1 MSQNPIKRGLLAVV
15 CASLLIAN
23 LSADVVE
30 TKNGARIVGKV
41 LRISD
46 GAIAIETTYAGTLAI
61 KQSEVATLST
71 DTAVAVRLA
80 SGTRMDGKVTGASD
94 GTLQIAGSDGTITTT
109 VGKVAS
115 TWTAGGKDPEVAALE
130 RHWAYEAAVD
140 VTGKNGNKEQLGT
153 AASIRATLKTTQ
165 DTLQFYSAYDRQ
177 ETDDVKSADQFKA
190 GVDYQ
195 NNFKGKASWYVRDEG
210 GFDRVKEIDLYN
222 VAGAGFGY
230 DIIKQPKHT
239 LTTRAGVS
247 YRYEGYK
254 NPGTDDVNSSGLDFG
269 LAHELT
275 RDNWKV
281 VNRLSYVPAFDDF
294 ANYRANHESYVEV
307 PLTAPNWKVRFGV
320 SNDYNSQP
328 GFKSQLDPATGL
340 PIPIEKMDT
349 SYFIRLVLS
358 WR

>member
-1 MSQNPIKRGLLAVV
+1 MSQNPFKRGLAALV
-15 CASLLIAN
+15 CATLLVAN

-61 KQSEVATLST
+61 KQSEVSTLTT
-71 DTAVAVRLA
+71 DTPVAVRLA
-80 SGTRMDGKVTGASD
+80 SGTRMDGKVTGGPD
-94 GTLQIAGSDGTITTT
+94 GSLQIAGSDGTITTT
-109 VGKVAS
+109 IGKVAAS
-115 TWTAGGKDPEVAALE
+115 WTAGGKDPEISAME
-130 RHWAYEAAVD
+130 RHWTYEAAAD

-153 AASIRATLKTTQ
+153 AASIRAVLKTKQ

-195 NNFKGKASWYVRDEG
+195 NNFKGKSSWYVRDEG
-210 GFDRVKEIDLYN
+210 GFDRVKEIELYN

-230 DIIKQPKHT
+230 DLIKEAKHL
-239 LTTRAGVS
+239 LTTRAGLS

-254 NPGTDDVNSSGLDFG
+254 RTGTDDVNSSGLDFG

-275 RDNWKV
+275 RDTWKL
-281 VNRLSYVPAFDDF
+281 VNRLSYVPSFDDF

-320 SNDYNSQP
+320 SNDYNSHP
-328 GFKSQLDPATGL
+328 GFKAENDPATGQ